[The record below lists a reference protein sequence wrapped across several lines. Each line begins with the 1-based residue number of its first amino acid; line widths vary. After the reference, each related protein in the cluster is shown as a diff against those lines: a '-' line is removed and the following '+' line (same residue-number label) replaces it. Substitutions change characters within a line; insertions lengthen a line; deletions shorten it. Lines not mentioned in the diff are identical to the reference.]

1 MNVCLMEMDERTRQ
15 SVALVLSHRGDAAI
29 VLSDFETAD
38 VVVLDLDHANAQQA
52 LRAIDARG
60 PALRAIGLSARP
72 ESVDADMLVL
82 RKPVS
87 AGRLLEAIQ
96 AQGGVESPVARVL
109 AAGAAAA
116 LAART
121 ETSRRRPESTVA
133 PAREQASFDPD
144 SYLLGALMTAAA
156 EAERRDAVAVVRFY
170 GDRLVLA
177 DPHRR
182 LIHTNL
188 SPSQTRGF
196 ALSAIEGAADAPATG
211 RLSRPQVEFIA
222 RAEAEARYAGV
233 TYAVPH
239 EIFMWQLGALT
250 SRGRLAT
257 SCRADERVYLRRW
270 PNLTRLAHSPVE
282 MRILAYW
289 VRQAASPQEIAAA
302 LGVPERDVFTVYT
315 AACAAGLAGKARREL
330 DTVWEAPAV
339 AAPRERGLLSSILG
353 RLLQRKP
360 ACNEEPQAA
369 AA

>member
-15 SVALVLSHRGDAAI
+15 SVALVLSHRGDDSI
-29 VLSDFETAD
+29 VLGDLESAD
-38 VVVLDLDHANAQQA
+38 VAVLDLDHAHALAAFRDAQA
-52 LRAIDARG
+52 LR
-60 PALRAIGLSARP
+60 PALRAIGLGAQP
-72 ESVDADMLVL
+72 EGVDADILVL

-96 AQGGVESPVARVL
+96 AQGGIESPVARVL

-121 ETSRRRPESTVA
+121 ESGRRRPDSTL
-133 PAREQASFDPD
+133 PPPREQASFDPD
-144 SYLLGALMTAAA
+144 SYLLGVLMNAAA
-156 EAERRDAVAVVRFY
+156 EAEKRDAVAVVRFY

-177 DPHRR
+177 DPQRG
-182 LIHTNL
+182 LIRTNL

-196 ALSAIEGAADAPATG
+196 AMSAIEGAADAPATG
-211 RLSRPQVEFIA
+211 RLSRPQVEFLA
-222 RAEAEARYAGV
+222 RAEAESRYADA
-233 TYAVPH
+233 TYAVPY
-239 EIFMWQLGALT
+239 EILMWQLGALT
-250 SRGRLAT
+250 SRGRLAA

-270 PNLTRLAHSPVE
+270 PNLTRLAHSATE

-302 LGVPERDVFTVYT
+302 LDVPERDVFTVYT